1 MVRKG
6 KNVIVGE
13 IELEATGG
21 NVQMN
26 FILSQSVVS
35 VTFDKKDS
43 AKLVKELSEW
53 LNLPTES
60 KIEGTT

>member
-1 MVRKG
+1 M
-6 KNVIVGE
+6 IVGE
-13 IELEATGG
+13 IELEATRE

-60 KIEGTT
+60 NIEGTT